1 MSGNLPAAQWQSVA
15 ASTAIGAQ
23 FGYHVWTFMHREV
36 PILKLSR
43 ASLLFLSMVLS
54 ALTFMDGALAANDP
68 APQVSPQAA
77 TYRQWVEEMKQADR
91 GPFSRIRWFCKDGT
105 IRDAKSPCTNNGGG
119 AQHGEWTDKVKEMR
133 RNGYVIANIYEDLD
147 IRATVADPNLTDIF
161 NQMLFEQFL
170 IAHDDGWILR
180 KARYYRGALQAEG
193 DAAGAQDFLVA
204 LLRDPEWIN
213 QRFLP
218 VRIGARLLPHG
229 VTEKS
234 IAGVRDLSA
243 AISGRDPGFIN
254 IRNKIHGR
262 PEAGDA
268 VLVREYARSARPGL
282 VPDLERLAGDID
294 RLFST
299 STTLAPA
306 LEKLLQR
313 VKAAK
318 DMQEALSES
327 IGQLERAVTP
337 ADRYAATARAMA
349 TLRDYWPRFER
360 PESRLALINASLLLE
375 DEHFA
380 QAALLEKEMRFAS
393 RRQQLDWLALSAE
406 AAYGA
411 GLLSPRER
419 DSLREQFSL
428 LSPTSVTLAQYKSG
442 LDYAALVPGWA
453 TQHLRQHFQSS
464 LDRFVAIEPL
474 VILFP
479 QGQLR
484 GSPLF
489 FYAHLLDNL
498 LRDANQIAGVKR
510 ELFGNDVGG
519 GLRGLNAGIAR
530 GVLHVVDEHSPPS
543 RFDADG
549 IYLLPETV
557 ADLPPVAG
565 ILTRGSGNPL
575 SHIQI
580 LARNLG
586 IPNVAVDE
594 GLVDKLRGYDG
605 RRVLLAVSRGGAVQL
620 LEETTQTASLFG
632 EEEVRKDIVI
642 NVDVDKLDLAKQ
654 DFVPLDLLRASDSGR
669 LVGPKA
675 AKLGELKVHYPEAVA
690 DGLAIPF
697 GAFRKV
703 LDQPKPGA
711 GGTVFE
717 WMEREYARL
726 GAIGD
731 TTLRAEQTEQFRK
744 QLEDWVLNVDPGEDF
759 RRRLRAAMDTTFGK
773 DGTYGVFVRSDTN
786 VEDLAGFTGAGLNLT
801 LPNVVGFDNVMKA
814 LAKVWA
820 SPFSARSFAWRQSRM
835 DKPEHTYPAVLLLR
849 SVPNEKSGVMV
860 TQDIDN
866 GADNVLSVAVNEGV
880 GGAVDGQAAES
891 LRIDAT
897 TGRVTLLAQAT
908 ATMRRALPAS
918 GGIQNL
924 PVSGDESVLKPNEIS
939 QLIALYRDLPK
950 RFPPIT
956 DAEGNPA
963 PADIEFGFL
972 GGRLQLFQIRP
983 FLESAR
989 ARTSSYLINLDAHAT
1004 EASGTRVALDQVPGA

>member
-1 MSGNLPAAQWQSVA
+1 MLSRSIANWRVVPALIVALANPGNASA
-15 ASTAIGAQ
+15 ASESGL
-23 FGYHVWTFMHREV
+23 EV
-36 PILKLSR
+36 P
-43 ASLLFLSMVLS
+43 
-54 ALTFMDGALAANDP
+54 
-68 APQVSPQAA
+68 PQAP
-77 TYRQWVEEMKQADR
+77 TYRQWVEEMKAADR

-133 RNGYVIANIYEDLD
+133 RNGYVIANIFEDLN
-147 IRATVADPNLTDIF
+147 IREAVSAPDFDDVY

-193 DAAGAQDFLVA
+193 DAAGAEDLLLA
-204 LLRDPEWIN
+204 LLKDPQWIN

-218 VRIGARLLPHG
+218 LRLGARLLPHG

-243 AISGRDPGFIN
+243 AISGRDPAFIN

-268 VLVREYARSARPGL
+268 LLVREYARTATRPGL
-282 VPDLERLAGDID
+282 AADLERLASDID

-313 VKAAK
+313 VQSAQDLRAALG
-318 DMQEALSES
+318 DTIADLQ
-327 IGQLERAVTP
+327 RAYTP

-349 TLRDYWPRFER
+349 MLRDYWPRFER

-380 QAALLEKEMRFAS
+380 QAAQLQQQIGTS
-393 RRQQLDWLALSAE
+393 TRRQQLDWLALSGE

-419 DSLREQFSL
+419 QALRERFASL
-428 LSPTSVTLAQYKSG
+428 SQPTTTLEQYKST

-453 TQHLRQHFQSS
+453 TQWLRYHFQSS
-464 LDRFVAIEPL
+464 QDKFAAIEPQ
-474 VILFP
+474 VALFP

-489 FYAHLLDNL
+489 YFASLLDGL
-498 LRDANQIAGVKR
+498 LRDANQLAGVKR
-510 ELFGNDVGG
+510 ELFGADVGG
-519 GLRGLNAGIAR
+519 GLRGLNAGLAR
-530 GVLHVVDEHSPPS
+530 GVLHIIDGEANFNQFSS
-543 RFDADG
+543 DG
-549 IYLLPETV
+549 IYLLPETIS
-557 ADLPPVAG
+557 DLPPVAG
-565 ILTRGSGNPL
+565 ILTRGAGNPL
-575 SHIQI
+575 SHVQL

-586 IPNVAVDE
+586 IPNVAIDE
-594 GLVDKLRGYDG
+594 SLVEKLRGYDG
-605 RRVLLAVSRGGAVQL
+605 RRVVLAVSRGGGVQL
-620 LEETTQTASLFG
+620 VEETAQSAALFG
-632 EEEVRKDIVI
+632 AEEIKKDIVI
-642 NVDVDKLDLAKQ
+642 TVDVDKLDLAKQ
-654 DFVPLDLLRASDSGR
+654 DFVPLNLLRATDSGR

-675 AKLGELKVHYPEAVA
+675 AKLGELKLHFPEAVA
-690 DGLAIPF
+690 EGLAIPF

-703 LDQPKPGA
+703 LDQPRA
-711 GGTVFE
+711 GTGGSMFE
-717 WMEREYARL
+717 WMRSEYLRL
-726 GAIGD
+726 AAISDPGVK
-731 TTLRAEQTEQFRK
+731 AEQTEAFRR
-744 QLEDWVLNVDPGEDF
+744 QLEDWVLNVDPGPDF
-759 RRRLRAAMDTTFGK
+759 RSRLRAAMERSFGK
-773 DGTYGVFVRSDTN
+773 DGSYGVFVRSDTN

-814 LAKVWA
+814 LAQVWA

-835 DKPEHTYPAVLLLR
+835 DKPEHTYPAVLLLK

-860 TQDIDN
+860 TQDIDT
-866 GADNVLSVAVNEGV
+866 GAGNVLSVAVNEGV

-891 LRIDAT
+891 LRIDT
-897 TGRVTLLAQAT
+897 VSGRVTLLSQAT
-908 ATMRRALPAS
+908 AKMRRTLPS
-918 GGIQNL
+918 TGGIANL
-924 PVSGDESVLKPNEIS
+924 PVSGDESVLKPNEIT
-939 QLIALYRDLPK
+939 QLIQLYRDLPT

-956 DAEGNPA
+956 DAEGKPA

-972 GGRLQLFQIRP
+972 RGRLQLFQLRP
-983 FLESAR
+983 FLESVR
-989 ARTSSYLINLDAHAT
+989 ARSSNYLISLDANLADAGKT
-1004 EASGTRVALDQVPGA
+1004 TIPLDKAPGG